1 MGCTHVRLQFFY
13 RENDEKP
20 VDDMSRIASGENR
33 DWEYPKK
40 IIWGTRKK
48 NIHFC
53 LGCSLIN
60 HPFIETPIS
69 SSWIHGP
76 KTAMVILPPGGGFQ
90 MQPPVRMR
98 AVPAVT
104 GHWAWRHNMGVSM
117 DPRKGCHLEDVT
129 IHLLGASKHT

>member
-1 MGCTHVRLQFFY
+1 
-13 RENDEKP
+13 
-20 VDDMSRIASGENR
+20 MSRIASGENHMGVPLNHLG
-33 DWEYPKK
+33 YPKK
-40 IIWGTRKK
+40 K
-48 NIHFC
+48 IHFR

-117 DPRKGCHLEDVT
+117 DPKKVCHLEDVT
-129 IHLLGASKHT
+129 IHLFGASKHTFCYGKSQLFHKSSENGSLR